1 MEKAHRLVP
10 EDPIITEHLGDSYL
24 KLNKKKEALRMYQR
38 ALELKPK
45 KEQEA
50 ILRKKIE
57 ELKRENSSY

>member
-1 MEKAHRLVP
+1 
-10 EDPIITEHLGDSYL
+10 
-24 KLNKKKEALRMYQR
+24 LNKKKEALRMYQR

-57 ELKRENSSY
+57 ELKREDSSY